1 MPAIPHVVTNDLLN
15 AAKSSYTNF
24 RMTSLLTKKLRLI
37 KFTISMVRVGKG
49 IFVSR
54 EWSIFVRVKCE
65 MLDFSVVKCDLFYS
79 RDSGVSLDEAAPGP
93 TGIGCPQGRGM
104 IDFFEVP

>member
-1 MPAIPHVVTNDLLN
+1 MFLKVIDL
-15 AAKSSYTNF
+15 SSSNF
-24 RMTSLLTKKLRLI
+24 K
-37 KFTISMVRVGKG
+37 RVGKG

-79 RDSGVSLDEAAPGP
+79 REA
-93 TGIGCPQGRGM
+93 
-104 IDFFEVP
+104 

>member
-1 MPAIPHVVTNDLLN
+1 MDLKAVFQVEAKFVDRIEIFLELIRNLLN
-15 AAKSSYTNF
+15 LNNRNF
-24 RMTSLLTKKLRLI
+24 GSIEKVHLVENPPLK
-37 KFTISMVRVGKG
+37 RVGMG

-79 RDSGVSLDEAAPGP
+79 RDA
-93 TGIGCPQGRGM
+93 
-104 IDFFEVP
+104 

>member
-1 MPAIPHVVTNDLLN
+1 M
-15 AAKSSYTNF
+15 
-24 RMTSLLTKKLRLI
+24 
-37 KFTISMVRVGKG
+37 RVGKG

-79 RDSGVSLDEAAPGP
+79 RAKAYIRRAKAYIFICLTLVYRRNFCVNMCTCRRVMLTYVNYRCLFDFSIE
-93 TGIGCPQGRGM
+93 GI
-104 IDFFEVP
+104 FV

>member
-1 MPAIPHVVTNDLLN
+1 
-15 AAKSSYTNF
+15 
-24 RMTSLLTKKLRLI
+24 
-37 KFTISMVRVGKG
+37 VGKG

-79 RDSGVSLDEAAPGP
+79 REALIVDKNAP
-93 TGIGCPQGRGM
+93 
-104 IDFFEVP
+104 